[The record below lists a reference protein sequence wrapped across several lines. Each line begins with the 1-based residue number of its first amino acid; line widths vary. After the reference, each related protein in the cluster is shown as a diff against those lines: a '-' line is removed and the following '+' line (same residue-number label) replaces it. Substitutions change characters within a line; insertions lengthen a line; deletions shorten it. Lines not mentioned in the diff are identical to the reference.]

1 MKLLLLLCALSARY
15 TFQNII
21 PINKIKD
28 KCEGFDV
35 RGLFHKE
42 EVLAKGLNR
51 PYQLSYYHHKHEL
64 YFSNNIGD
72 DNKDEF
78 EIQLLLKN
86 GSVYSYDVVKNGFA
100 TAIDQENGIAYFGG
114 SDGVYMDNLK
124 EESKPKIIIEKHN
137 IWDMFFKKNL
147 YFITYPSQ
155 KLYKYEHE
163 AGKKSEHGKKS
174 NKHAKIMEPEHQK
187 WIHEK
192 IYQFAIDGDDDI
204 FITNK
209 TGLYMI
215 KKGSEERHLI
225 QGETVFRAI
234 EINNNGDAH
243 FCGRHGIYVPHKHN
257 HTLHQIAHVKNIFGL
272 AFNNDG
278 HMIYSNPHQI
288 VKLVPSL
295 CNTETPFGY
304 VPLPI
309 NA

>member
-1 MKLLLLLCALSARY
+1 MKLLLLLCALIVRYSFQSAID
-15 TFQNII
+15 T
-21 PINKIKD
+21 INE
-28 KCEGFDV
+28 KCEGLDV
-35 RGLFHKE
+35 RGRFHKE

-51 PYQLSYYHHKHEL
+51 PYQLSYYHEKHEL

-86 GSVYSYDVVKNGFA
+86 GTVFSYDVVTNGFA

-124 EESKPKIIIEKHN
+124 EESKPQIIIEKQN
-137 IWDMFFKKNL
+137 IWDMFFKKHL

-155 KLYKYEHE
+155 KLYKYKHDD
-163 AGKKSEHGKKS
+163 GKKSGKGKKS
-174 NKHAKIMEPEHQK
+174 NKHAKSKEPEHQT

-192 IYQFAIDGDDDI
+192 IYQFVIDGDDDI

-215 KKGSEERHLI
+215 NNGTEHRHFFE
-225 QGETVFRAI
+225 GETVFRAI
-234 EINNNGDAH
+234 ELNNKGEAH
-243 FCGRHGIYVPHKHN
+243 FCGSNGIYVPLKHN
-257 HTLHQIAHVKNIFGL
+257 HTLHKIAHVKNIFGL
-272 AFNNDG
+272 TFDNDD
-278 HMIYSNPHQI
+278 HMIYSNPHQL
-288 VKLVPSL
+288 VKLVPSE
-295 CNTETPFGY
+295 CNAEKFLKGF

-309 NA
+309 NT